1 VLESGVGAPRR
12 EVVTDSPIRLAVL
25 GDPLAYSRSPD
36 LHRAGLTALGLAG
49 ESSALPTPAEELG
62 PRLADLAARG
72 FRGVNLTRPLKAA
85 VLPFLARVS
94 GPAAEA
100 RSVNT
105 VGFAPDGWWGETT
118 DGPGLI
124 DLLQSLGRQ
133 PARERV
139 VMLGGGGAARS
150 LALALAGVGA
160 APITVSARKPDE
172 IAGAWSDIPGTRL
185 VPWRT
190 PEEAMALGDATLVI
204 NATPLGGSEE
214 PAPLD
219 AIARGA
225 LILDLVYGER
235 VGPWVLRA
243 RAEGREAY
251 DGLGLL
257 VFQAR
262 RSLALWLARP
272 VPLDPLARAVG
283 WPR

>member
-1 VLESGVGAPRR
+1 MT
-12 EVVTDSPIRLAVL
+12 TDLPIRLAVL
-25 GDPLAYSRSPD
+25 GDPLAYSLSPD
-36 LHRAGLTALGLAG
+36 LHRAGLAALGLAG
-49 ESSALPTPAEELG
+49 ESSALPTPGEQLG

-85 VLPFLARVS
+85 VLPLLARVS
-94 GPAAEA
+94 QSAREA

-105 VGFAPDGWWGETT
+105 VGFASDGWWGETT

-124 DLLQSLGRQ
+124 DLLQSLGRE

-160 APITVSARKPDE
+160 GPITVSARRPVE
-172 IAGAWSDIPGTRL
+172 IAGEWRDISGARL
-185 VPWRT
+185 VAWRSR
-190 PEEAMALGDATLVI
+190 EETTALGEATLVI
-204 NATPLGGSEE
+204 NATPLGGEQD

-219 AIARGA
+219 AIARRA

-243 RAEGREAY
+243 RAEGREAF

-262 RSLALWLARP
+262 RSLSLWLARP
-272 VPLDPLARAVG
+272 VPLEPLARAVG

>member
-1 VLESGVGAPRR
+1 MLESGVGAPRR

-85 VLPFLARVS
+85 VLPFLARIS

>member
-1 VLESGVGAPRR
+1 MLESGVGAPRR